1 MKIFSV
7 IIVISVILHI
17 VLASFIT
24 IQTLAK
30 GQKFTDPESFKK
42 YMETETGFD
51 IQDPATNITGEEEGE
66 KYYPEEEILSED
78 GEVIVRYQH
87 KNQNVS
93 MIVYGDDITAENF
106 EVTVYS
112 SSEIRNASIT
122 RETIMETYFIVYA
135 VEISLGIIL
144 YFVEKKKIKP

>member
-1 MKIFSV
+1 MRILIKKDILTYSEEEKDRIKTLDRLKIKYVKIFSV

-17 VLASFIT
+17 VL
-24 IQTLAK
+24 
-30 GQKFTDPESFKK
+30 
-42 YMETETGFD
+42 
-51 IQDPATNITGEEEGE
+51 ITGEEEGE